1 MVEQM
6 GVEPTTYTM
15 RTYRSSQL
23 SYCPTKNVLVNIH
36 RKRENSRGG
45 AAFFSEKGLET
56 IIPVP
61 GFHGETCT
69 ANLYR
74 SQNNAFLPEK
84 SDGSRFFHVEAD
96 VEWSYIES
104 RDRIPARVSVSLVLS
119 LA

>member
-1 MVEQM
+1 M
-6 GVEPTTYTM
+6 
-15 RTYRSSQL
+15 
-23 SYCPTKNVLVNIH
+23 
-36 RKRENSRGG
+36 
-45 AAFFSEKGLET
+45 ET

-104 RDRIPARVSVSLVLS
+104 RDRIPARVSVSIVGPVPGISTANGGSKTRGLPP
-119 LA
+119 LAAVKRRCTFRACAPSASGRI

>member
-1 MVEQM
+1 M

-23 SYCPTKNVLVNIH
+23 SYCPTKNVSINIH
-36 RKRENSRGG
+36 RYGKKARGIPIFFRKRLADR
-45 AAFFSEKGLET
+45 
-56 IIPVP
+56 VP
-61 GFHGETCT
+61 IAGFPGKTCT